1 MEPRFIAWSTDLGQT
16 EDVGSTKITGVF
28 YDAQDAATQWAS
40 RRDYSSAEYM
50 IAFGGQSHRVTVKD
64 CVTGDIT
71 EWEVCGDFEPAYHA
85 TDITG
90 FRKVDDE
97 H

>member
-16 EDVGSTKITGVF
+16 EEVGSAKITNMF
-28 YDAQDAATQWAS
+28 FDAQDAAKQWAS
-40 RRDYSSAEYM
+40 ERDRKSARYM
-50 IAFGGQSHRVTVKD
+50 IACNGQSHRVTVKD
-64 CVTGDIT
+64 CATGLIT
-71 EWEVCGDFEPAYHA
+71 EWEVCGDFEPSYHA
-85 TDITG
+85 QDITG